1 MERSR
6 VPRIEPA
13 TEVARA
19 ERVLFTVGATAYRRR
34 DLVVA
39 AESWGDWDALLREA
53 REEIACDAHAG
64 DVADPLDPTA
74 VDKAAVAFRRARG
87 LLAAE
92 DLESWL
98 AERDVSVADWLAHLR
113 RSLLC
118 DLWRGELD
126 SLLRAGEPADAA
138 GIAAAAWT
146 RGICTGALGDLADR
160 LATEAAAEAALA
172 TPPADESGVPALAD
186 ADVGAAAIERRRAA
200 HARLVEQ
207 AVTAAGIARELDAHR
222 LEWTSVDCVLL
233 VHADLDVLREAALC
247 VVDDGLELEA
257 VALEAG
263 AELRRS
269 RLLVGE
275 LPSEVG
281 GPLLAAEPGQLLEPV
296 EVDGVAWLARLEAK
310 TTPSAADPAL
320 RERAVELIAA
330 RARARALDNWVHWH
344 ERL

>member
-1 MERSR
+1 
-6 VPRIEPA
+6 
-13 TEVARA
+13 
-19 ERVLFTVGATAYRRR
+19 VLFTVGATTYRRR

-39 AESWGDWDALLREA
+39 AEAWGDWDALVREA
-53 REEIACDAHAG
+53 REEIACEAHAR
-64 DVADPLDPTA
+64 DVADPLDSTA
-74 VDKAAVAFRRARG
+74 VDEAAVAFRRARG

-126 SLLRAGEPADAA
+126 ELLHAGEPVDAA
-138 GIAAAAWT
+138 GLAAAAWT

-160 LATEAAAEAALA
+160 LATEAAAEAALT
-172 TPPADESGVPALAD
+172 TPPADEGGAPALVD
-186 ADVGAAAIERRRAA
+186 ADVGAAALERRRAA

-207 AVTAAGIARELDAHR
+207 AVTGAGIARELDAHR
-222 LEWTSVDCVLL
+222 LEWTSVDCIVL

-263 AELRRS
+263 AEVRRS

-275 LPSEVG
+275 LPPEVG

-296 EVDGVAWLARLEAK
+296 EVDGVAWLALLEAK